1 MRLLSSKR
9 SPKASGGRKDGAPS
23 PRGGA
28 MDLRTLVTL
37 RPPPIVDAR
46 NKLVLL
52 WSAKSG
58 CTFAVKWLF
67 SHMGLLEEALAYHAW
82 VHKYRVEKL
91 YSSDRHEAAIQAF
104 CASPDTFRVVKV
116 VRDPFK
122 RAVSSYVH
130 AATCGYEDDQ
140 IATFLGRPVDKMAG
154 FSFREFVQYLGST
167 NLNTCDIH
175 HRLQTRML
183 ERHYTFGSSSLIN
196 LDHSMQALPMLEQYL
211 CLPQTDPNRYR
222 DSHHHTRAST
232 AIDTGFVGDIR
243 FETLCH
249 SKRTMPEYSRF
260 YDAALEREV
269 LNLYA
274 EDFLRYGFS
283 TILAARH

>member
-1 MRLLSSKR
+1 MGLKSRKR
-9 SPKASGGRKDGAPS
+9 SLKASDSRNDGSPAARKNNV
-23 PRGGA
+23 
-28 MDLRTLVTL
+28 DLRALITL
-37 RPPPIVDAR
+37 RPSPIVDER

-82 VHKYRVEKL
+82 VHNYRVEKL
-91 YSSDRHEAAIQAF
+91 YPSDRHKAAVQAF
-104 CASPDTFRVVKV
+104 CASPVTFRIVKV
-116 VRDPFK
+116 VRNPFK

-140 IATFLGRPVDKMAG
+140 IATFLGRTVDKTIG
-154 FSFREFVQYLGST
+154 FSFREFIQYLGST
-167 NLNTCDIH
+167 DLSACNVH
-175 HRLQTRML
+175 HRLQTRPL
-183 ERHYTFGSSSLIN
+183 ERHYTFGSSFLIN
-196 LDHSMQALPMLEQYL
+196 LDYSMQALPRLEQYL
-211 CLPQTDPNRYR
+211 CLPQTDPNQYR

-232 AIDTGFVGDIR
+232 VTDTGFVGDVR
-243 FETLCH
+243 FRSLCQ
-249 SKRTMPEYSRF
+249 STRAIPEYTEF

-269 LNLYA
+269 SRLYA